1 MRGLVMDMAGIYHDL
16 GRGNLRTR
24 ATLNLDA
31 MRLGVDDFASRY
43 GPAIRMYY
51 SKSGYG
57 LDHFEGYELASRLW
71 CWLKEL

>member
-1 MRGLVMDMAGIYHDL
+1 MDMAGIYNDL

-43 GPAIRMYY
+43 GPAIRMHY

-71 CWLKEL
+71 CWLRKLSSH